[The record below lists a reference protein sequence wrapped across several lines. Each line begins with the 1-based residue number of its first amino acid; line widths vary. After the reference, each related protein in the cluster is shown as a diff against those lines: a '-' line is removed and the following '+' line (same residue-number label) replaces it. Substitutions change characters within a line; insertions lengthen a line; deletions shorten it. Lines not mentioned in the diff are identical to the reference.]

1 MCERDFALEEKDGER
16 SMERDEEDQQIQPV
30 IRQVRAEVM
39 RRDGAK
45 AAISVATTRPA
56 MAAGR
61 YCHSKTSST
70 DGTAATKAVERGK
83 GLSDAEATIHGTT
96 GDGVQSESEGGRCG
110 HDVLPRVG
118 QTLTSE
124 DEFNIGSVQR
134 VRAATK
140 KARKEAKRQ
149 RKQSCEAKRQ
159 EAAAKGT
166 EMPEPD
172 GTEAESEEA
181 PVAVVVSQTS
191 AVAGAEDSEGGEEVA
206 QLRLVK
212 TSGSYAKVLLAEAD
226 DGLPTEL
233 MRVAGSLE
241 KVKLDS
247 GARYSV
253 ADTEWMARGK
263 HVRG

>member
-124 DEFNIGSVQR
+124 DEFNIGSV
-134 VRAATK
+134 
-140 KARKEAKRQ
+140 
-149 RKQSCEAKRQ
+149 
-159 EAAAKGT
+159 
-166 EMPEPD
+166 
-172 GTEAESEEA
+172 
-181 PVAVVVSQTS
+181 
-191 AVAGAEDSEGGEEVA
+191 
-206 QLRLVK
+206 
-212 TSGSYAKVLLAEAD
+212 
-226 DGLPTEL
+226 
-233 MRVAGSLE
+233 
-241 KVKLDS
+241 
-247 GARYSV
+247 
-253 ADTEWMARGK
+253 
-263 HVRG
+263 

>member
-1 MCERDFALEEKDGER
+1 
-16 SMERDEEDQQIQPV
+16 MERDEEDQQIQPV

-39 RRDGAK
+39 WRDGAK

-206 QLRLVK
+206 QVRLVK
-212 TSGSYAKVLLAEAD
+212 TSGSYTSGSYAKVLLAEAD
-226 DGLPTEL
+226 GGLPTEL

-247 GARYSV
+247 GSRYSV
-253 ADTEWMARGK
+253 ADTEWMVRGK
-263 HVRG
+263 RVRG